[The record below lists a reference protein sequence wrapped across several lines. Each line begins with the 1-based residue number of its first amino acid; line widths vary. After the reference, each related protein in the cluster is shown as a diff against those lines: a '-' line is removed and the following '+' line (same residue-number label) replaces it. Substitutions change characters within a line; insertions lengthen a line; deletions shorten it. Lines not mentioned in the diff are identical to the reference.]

1 MIKKPLTSVGG
12 FFIMDASNWEEYIMS
27 DLILNETKRVLFKA
41 GSYIVATPKGNTSH
55 WSVAD
60 WIMYIDKNGEWVQ
73 WEI

>member
-1 MIKKPLTSVGG
+1 MSARTMLMNHDSLWL
-12 FFIMDASNWEEYIMS
+12 NEEYIMS

-41 GSYIVATPKGNTSH
+41 GSYLVATPKGNTSH

-73 WEI
+73 